1 MTAAPPDSTH
11 ATSSTHATN
20 ITHATN
26 DAVARIDPLWWSWE
40 GAHGGHVAATALA
53 AVRDR
58 ATDGGIRPAR
68 ALTTHF
74 LAPVDARPIALS
86 MTLPSAGR
94 RVSTCAF
101 TGHQDGK
108 PVLVGSAVFGPG
120 RPGPSYEGRTAPEV
134 PRPGDCPLLD
144 LPVGLAPFAKQ
155 VELRPATEDLPLAG
169 GEKAELLA
177 WVRFAD
183 DRPLD
188 AGAVVTLTD
197 VLPPAL
203 YARWRTPR
211 PVPTAELTVHF
222 TDALDAGA
230 SEGWALVRIRTEQAG
245 SGWAIDDS
253 AVWSADGRLLAVAR
267 QARVVQGA
275 QGKGVQGEGVQG
287 EGVQDKDVQDKDVQD
302 KDPGDERAAL
312 SGGLN
317 HGN

>member
-1 MTAAPPDSTH
+1 M
-11 ATSSTHATN
+11 
-20 ITHATN
+20 
-26 DAVARIDPLWWSWE
+26 DPLWWSWE
-40 GAHGGHVAATALA
+40 GAHGGHVAATVLA

-58 ATDGGIRPAR
+58 AAAVGIRPAR

-86 MTLPSAGR
+86 VAVPSAGR
-94 RVSTCAF
+94 RAATCAF

-108 PVLVGSAVFGPG
+108 PVLAGSALFGQA
-120 RPGPSYEGRTAPEV
+120 RPGPSYEGKTAPEV
-134 PRPGDCPLLD
+134 PSPADCPPLD
-144 LPVGLAPFAKQ
+144 LPAGLAPFAEQ

-183 DRPLD
+183 GRPLD

-230 SEGWALVRIRTEQAG
+230 PEGWALVRIRTEQAG

-253 AVWSADGRLLAVAR
+253 TVWSVDGRLLAVAR
-267 QARVVQGA
+267 QARVVRST
-275 QGKGVQGEGVQG
+275 
-287 EGVQDKDVQDKDVQD
+287 QDQE
-302 KDPGDERAAL
+302 PGDGRTAV